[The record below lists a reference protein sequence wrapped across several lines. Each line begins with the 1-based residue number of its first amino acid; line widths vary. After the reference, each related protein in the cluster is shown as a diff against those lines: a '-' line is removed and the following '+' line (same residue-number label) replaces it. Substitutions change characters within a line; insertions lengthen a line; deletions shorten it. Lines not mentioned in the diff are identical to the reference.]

1 MKLNFKKLGEGKPLL
16 ILHGLFGSSNNWGSL
31 GKRFSKNNSVYL
43 IDLRNHGRSPHSNQM
58 TYSDMANDLLGLI
71 KDEKIISPTI
81 LGHSMG
87 GKVALMFAKNYPEY
101 LDKLIVADIGLK
113 AYPMHHEEILRGLNS
128 INLELT
134 KSRSHAQEVIKKH
147 ISSLGIQQ
155 FLLKNLYWI
164 EKGKLAWRMNL
175 KQIENN
181 IEEILKEINIEN
193 SNLKTLF
200 LRGELS
206 NYILE
211 EDFQNIKAAFPN
223 GEIKTIKNVGH
234 WLHAEN
240 PNEFY
245 KLVEEFISEEIENRR
260 L

>member
-1 MKLNFKKLGEGKPLL
+1 MKLNFKKLGEGNPLL
-16 ILHGLFGSSNNWGSL
+16 ILHGLFGSSDNWGSL
-31 GKRFSKNNSVYL
+31 GKKFSEKNTVYL
-43 IDLRNHGRSPHSNQM
+43 IDLRNHGRSPHSNEM
-58 TYSDMANDLLGLI
+58 TYSDMANDLLELI

-101 LDKLIVADIGLK
+101 LDKLIIADIGLK
-113 AYPMHHEEILRGLNS
+113 AYPMHHEEILKGLNS
-128 INLELT
+128 VDLEKT
-134 KSRSHAQEVIKKH
+134 TSRSHARELIKKH

-175 KQIENN
+175 KQIEIN
-181 IEEILKEINIEN
+181 IEEILKEIYIEN

-200 LRGELS
+200 LRGEMS

-211 EDFQNIKAAFPN
+211 GDFQNIQTAFPN

-240 PNEFY
+240 PSEFYNLVNEF
-245 KLVEEFISEEIENRR
+245 II
-260 L
+260 

>member
-16 ILHGLFGSSNNWGSL
+16 ILHGLFGSSDNWGTL
-31 GKRFSKNNSVYL
+31 GKEFSKNNSVYL
-43 IDLRNHGRSPHSNQM
+43 IDLRNHGRSPHSNEM
-58 TYSDMANDLLGLI
+58 TYSDMANDLLELI
-71 KDEKIISPTI
+71 KDESIISPTI

-101 LDKLIVADIGLK
+101 LEKLIVADIGLK
-113 AYPMHHEEILRGLNS
+113 TYPMHHEEILKGLNS
-128 INLELT
+128 IDLEKT
-134 KSRSHAQEVIKKH
+134 ISRSHAQEVIKDH
-147 ISSLGIQQ
+147 ISNLGIQQ

-175 KQIENN
+175 KQIEIN

-193 SNLKTLF
+193 SKLNTLF
-200 LRGELS
+200 LRGEMS
-206 NYILE
+206 NYILK
-211 EDFQNIKAAFPN
+211 EDFQDIKSVFPN

-245 KLVEEFISEEIENRR
+245 KLVYEFISEEI
-260 L
+260 

>member
-1 MKLNFKKLGEGKPLL
+1 MKLNFKKLGDGKPLL
-16 ILHGLFGSSNNWGSL
+16 ILHGLFGSSDNWGTL
-31 GKRFSKNNSVYL
+31 GKKFSKNNSVYL
-43 IDLRNHGRSPHSNQM
+43 IDLRNHGRSPHSNEM
-58 TYSDMANDLLGLI
+58 TYSDMANDLLELI

-101 LDKLIVADIGLK
+101 LEKLIVADIGLK
-113 AYPMHHEEILRGLNS
+113 AYPMHHEEILKGLNS
-128 INLELT
+128 IDLELT
-134 KSRSHAQEVIKKH
+134 KSRSQAQEVIKDH
-147 ISSLGIQQ
+147 ISNLGIQQ

-175 KQIENN
+175 KQIEIN
-181 IEEILKEINIEN
+181 IEEILKEIKIGN

-200 LRGELS
+200 LIGELS

-211 EDFQNIKAAFPN
+211 EDFLDIKTAFPN

-245 KLVEEFISEEIENRR
+245 KLVDEFVSEEI
-260 L
+260 

>member
-1 MKLNFKKLGEGKPLL
+1 MKLNFKKIGEGKPLL
-16 ILHGLFGSSNNWGSL
+16 ILHGLFGSSDNWGTL
-31 GKRFSKNNSVYL
+31 GKEFSKNNSVYL
-43 IDLRNHGRSPHSNQM
+43 IDLRNHGRSPHSNEM
-58 TYSDMANDLLGLI
+58 TYSDMANDLLELI

-101 LDKLIVADIGLK
+101 LEKLIVADIGLK
-113 AYPMHHEEILRGLNS
+113 AYPMHHEEILNGLNS
-128 INLELT
+128 IDLELT
-134 KSRSHAQEVIKKH
+134 KSRSQAQEVIKKH

-175 KQIENN
+175 KQIEIN

-193 SNLKTLF
+193 SKLNTLF
-200 LRGELS
+200 LRGEMS
-206 NYILE
+206 NYILK
-211 EDFQNIKAAFPN
+211 EDFQDIKAAFPN

-245 KLVEEFISEEIENRR
+245 KLVDEFIS
-260 L
+260 

>member
-1 MKLNFKKLGEGKPLL
+1 MKLNFKKIGEGKPLL
-16 ILHGLFGSSNNWGSL
+16 ILHGLFGSSDNWGTL
-31 GKRFSKNNSVYL
+31 GKEFSKNNSVYL
-43 IDLRNHGRSPHSNQM
+43 IDLRNHGRSPHSNEM
-58 TYSDMANDLLGLI
+58 TYSDMANDLLELI

-101 LDKLIVADIGLK
+101 LEKLIVADIGLK
-113 AYPMHHEEILRGLNS
+113 AYPMHHEEILNGLNS
-128 INLELT
+128 IDLELT
-134 KSRSHAQEVIKKH
+134 KSRSQAQEVIKKH

-175 KQIENN
+175 KQIEIN

-193 SNLKTLF
+193 SKLNTLF
-200 LRGELS
+200 LRGEMS
-206 NYILE
+206 NYILK
-211 EDFQNIKAAFPN
+211 EDFQDIKAAFPN

-245 KLVEEFISEEIENRR
+245 KLVDEFISEEI
-260 L
+260 

>member
-1 MKLNFKKLGEGKPLL
+1 
-16 ILHGLFGSSNNWGSL
+16 
-31 GKRFSKNNSVYL
+31 
-43 IDLRNHGRSPHSNQM
+43 
-58 TYSDMANDLLGLI
+58 
-71 KDEKIISPTI
+71 
-81 LGHSMG
+81 
-87 GKVALMFAKNYPEY
+87 
-101 LDKLIVADIGLK
+101 
-113 AYPMHHEEILRGLNS
+113 MHHEEILNGLNS
-128 INLELT
+128 IDLEKT
-134 KSRSHAQEVIKKH
+134 ISRSHAQEVIKKH
-147 ISSLGIQQ
+147 ISNLGIQQ

-175 KQIENN
+175 KQIEIN
-181 IEEILKEINIEN
+181 IEEILKEINIGN

-211 EDFQNIKAAFPN
+211 EDFQNILTAFPN

-245 KLVEEFISEEIENRR
+245 KLVDEFISEEI
-260 L
+260 

>member
-1 MKLNFKKLGEGKPLL
+1 MKLNFKKLGDGKPLL
-16 ILHGLFGSSNNWGSL
+16 ILHGLFGSSDNWGTL
-31 GKRFSKNNSVYL
+31 GKKFSKNNSVYL
-43 IDLRNHGRSPHSNQM
+43 IDLRNHGRSPHSNEM
-58 TYSDMANDLLGLI
+58 TYSDMANDLLELI
-71 KDEKIISPTI
+71 KDESIISPTI

-101 LDKLIVADIGLK
+101 LEKLIVADIGLK
-113 AYPMHHEEILRGLNS
+113 AYPMHHEEILKGLNS
-128 INLELT
+128 IDLELT
-134 KSRSHAQEVIKKH
+134 KSRSQAQEVIKDH
-147 ISSLGIQQ
+147 ISNLGIQQ

-175 KQIENN
+175 KQIEIN
-181 IEEILKEINIEN
+181 IEEILKEIKIGN

-200 LRGELS
+200 LIGELS

-211 EDFQNIKAAFPN
+211 EDFLDIKTAFPN

-245 KLVEEFISEEIENRR
+245 KLVDEFIS
-260 L
+260 

>member
-1 MKLNFKKLGEGKPLL
+1 MKLNFKKIGEGKPLL
-16 ILHGLFGSSNNWGSL
+16 ILHGLFGSSDNWGSL
-31 GKRFSKNNSVYL
+31 GKKFSKNNRVYL

-101 LDKLIVADIGLK
+101 LGKLIVADIGLK

-211 EDFQNIKAAFPN
+211 EDYSDILSALPNAKIQTIEKA
-223 GEIKTIKNVGH
+223 GH

-240 PNEFY
+240 PLSFY
-245 KLVEEFISEEIENRR
+245 EKVVDFIN
-260 L
+260 

>member
-1 MKLNFKKLGEGKPLL
+1 MKLNFKKLGDGKPLL
-16 ILHGLFGSSNNWGSL
+16 ILHGLFGSSDNWGTL
-31 GKRFSKNNSVYL
+31 GKKFSKNNSVYL

-58 TYSDMANDLLGLI
+58 TYSDMAHDLLELI

-101 LDKLIVADIGLK
+101 VYKLIVADIGLK
-113 AYPMHHEEILRGLNS
+113 SYPMHHEEILNGLNS
-128 INLELT
+128 IDLELT
-134 KSRSHAQEVIKKH
+134 KSRSQAQEVIKKH
-147 ISSLGIQQ
+147 ISNLGIQQ

-175 KQIENN
+175 KQIEIN
-181 IEEILKEINIEN
+181 IEEILKEINIGN

-211 EDFQNIKAAFPN
+211 EDFQNILTAFPN

-245 KLVEEFISEEIENRR
+245 KLVYEFISEEI
-260 L
+260 

>member
-16 ILHGLFGSSNNWGSL
+16 ILHGLFGSSDNWGTL
-31 GKRFSKNNSVYL
+31 GKEFSKNNSVYL
-43 IDLRNHGRSPHSNQM
+43 IDLRNHGRSPHSNEM
-58 TYSDMANDLLGLI
+58 TYSDMANDLLELI
-71 KDEKIISPTI
+71 KVEKIISPTI

-101 LDKLIVADIGLK
+101 VDKLIIADIGLK
-113 AYPMHHEEILRGLNS
+113 SYLMHHEEILKGLNS
-128 INLELT
+128 IDLEKT
-134 KSRSHAQEVIKKH
+134 ISRSHAQEVIKDH
-147 ISSLGIQQ
+147 ISNLGIQQ

-175 KQIENN
+175 KQIEIN

-211 EDFQNIKAAFPN
+211 EDFLDIKAAFPN

-245 KLVEEFISEEIENRR
+245 KLVDEFIS
-260 L
+260 

>member
-1 MKLNFKKLGEGKPLL
+1 MKLNFKKIGEGKPLL
-16 ILHGLFGSSNNWGSL
+16 ILHGLFGSSDNWRSL
-31 GKRFSKNNSVYL
+31 GKKFSKNNSVYL

-58 TYSDMANDLLGLI
+58 AYSDMANDLLGLI

-128 INLELT
+128 INLKLT

-245 KLVEEFISEEIENRR
+245 KLVDEFISKEI
-260 L
+260 

>member
-16 ILHGLFGSSNNWGSL
+16 ILHGLFGSSDNWGSL
-31 GKRFSKNNSVYL
+31 GKKFSKNNSVYL

-58 TYSDMANDLLGLI
+58 TYSDMANDLLELI

-87 GKVALMFAKNYPEY
+87 GKVALMFAKNHPEY

-128 INLELT
+128 INLEKT
-134 KSRSHAQEVIKKH
+134 ISRSQAQEVIKKH

-175 KQIENN
+175 KQIEIN

-206 NYILE
+206 NYILK
-211 EDFQNIKAAFPN
+211 EDFENIESIFPN
-223 GEIKTIKNVGH
+223 GKIKTIKNVGH

-240 PNEFY
+240 PLDFY
-245 KLVEEFISEEIENRR
+245 QLVSDFIA
-260 L
+260 